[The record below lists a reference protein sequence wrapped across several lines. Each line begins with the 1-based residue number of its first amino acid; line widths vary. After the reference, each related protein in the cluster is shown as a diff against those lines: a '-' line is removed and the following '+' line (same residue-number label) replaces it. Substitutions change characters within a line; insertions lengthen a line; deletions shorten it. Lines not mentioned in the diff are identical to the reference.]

1 MSIKVLTAIDSFK
14 GSLSTFRSGEA
25 VKEGV
30 LRVFPDAEVIISPLA
45 DGGEGTVSAI
55 VSATGGEI
63 RQALVHDPLGRES
76 VAEYGVI
83 DGGCA
88 VIEMSAASGITLV
101 SERER
106 NPLYTSTY
114 GTGELIRLAILDGCR
129 KFIIGIGGSA
139 TNDGGAGMLEAL
151 GFELLDER
159 GKRIPKGAVGLSR
172 LCDIKCESAMHELS
186 ECEFNIACD
195 VTNPLCGER
204 GASAVYGPQKGAT
217 PDMVRDMDLWLS
229 RFADL
234 CEKKLGKAF
243 KDHPGAGAA
252 GGLGFAFLTFLSG
265 KLRSGIE
272 LVIEATSLE
281 EKIKNADIIVTGEGR
296 LDGQSCM
303 GKAPIGVAR
312 LAKKYGKTVIAFSG
326 CVTDD
331 ARLTNEHGIDAF
343 FPIVRRPCTLV
354 EAMNVDTSYKNLA
367 DTAEQV
373 FRVINIMKT

>member
-1 MSIKVLTAIDSFK
+1 MKALITIDSFK
-14 GSLSTFRSGEA
+14 GSLSTFQSGEA
-25 VKEGV
+25 AKEGI
-30 LRVFPDAEVIISPLA
+30 LRVFPEAEVIIAPLA

-55 VSATGGEI
+55 TSATGGEI
-63 RQALVHDPLGRES
+63 RRALVHDPLGREV
-76 VAEYGVI
+76 VAEYGSLP
-83 DGGCA
+83 DGTA
-88 VIEMSAASGITLV
+88 VIEMAAASGITLV
-101 SERER
+101 SGRER
-106 NPLYTSTY
+106 NPLYTSTF

-151 GFELLDER
+151 GFELLDEH
-159 GKRIPKGAVGLSR
+159 GKRIPRGAIGLSQIR
-172 LCDIKCESAMHELS
+172 DIRCDGAMPALS

-217 PDMVRDMDLWLS
+217 PEMVEYMDKWLS
-229 RFADL
+229 HFADL
-234 CEKKLGKAF
+234 CSEKLGESF
-243 KDHPGAGAA
+243 KDYPGAGAA

-265 KLRSGIE
+265 KLRAGIE

-281 EKIKNADIIVTGEGR
+281 EKIKNADIIITGEGR

-312 LAKKYGKTVIAFSG
+312 LAKKHGKAVIAFSG

-354 EAMNVDTSYKNLA
+354 DAMNEDTAYKNLA

-373 FRVINIMKT
+373 FRIIKIMKI

>member
-1 MSIKVLTAIDSFK
+1 MKALIAIDSFK
-14 GSLSTFRSGEA
+14 GSLSTFQSGEA
-25 VKEGV
+25 AKEGI
-30 LRVFPDAEVIISPLA
+30 LRVFPYAEVIIAPLA

-55 VSATGGEI
+55 TSATGGEI
-63 RQALVHDPLGRES
+63 RRALVHDPLGREI
-76 VAEYGVI
+76 VAEYGALP
-83 DGGCA
+83 DGTA
-88 VIEMSAASGITLV
+88 VIEMAAASGITLV

-106 NPLYTSTY
+106 NPLFTSTF

-151 GFELLDER
+151 GFELLDEH
-159 GKRIPKGAVGLSR
+159 GKRIPRGAIGLSR
-172 LCDIKCESAMHELS
+172 LCDIRCDGAMPALS

-195 VTNPLCGER
+195 VTNPLCGEK

-217 PDMVRDMDLWLS
+217 PDVVKAMDGWLED
-229 RFADL
+229 FADL
-234 CEKKLGKAF
+234 CSEKLGESF
-243 KDHPGAGAA
+243 KDYPGAGAA

-281 EKIKNADIIVTGEGR
+281 EKTKNADIVITGEGR

-312 LAKKYGKTVIAFSG
+312 LAKKHGKTVIAFSG

-343 FPIVRRPCTLV
+343 FPIVRCPCTLV
-354 EAMNVDTSYKNLA
+354 DAMNEDTAYKNLA
-367 DTAEQV
+367 DTAEQA
-373 FRVINIMKT
+373 FRIIKIMKI